1 MVQLKWRRRW
11 TWPKLVHLF
20 FSLFDSLLWWNTD
33 EFSFLW
39 LSIKLLSFTEKDEAV
54 GEQLISLLSE
64 EVEEE
69 GEDNQD
75 SDVKSFHV
83 TEYKRISTFNSLS
96 GVKAC

>member
-1 MVQLKWRRRW
+1 M
-11 TWPKLVHLF
+11 
-20 FSLFDSLLWWNTD
+20 WWNTE

-64 EVEEE
+64 EEEE

-75 SDVKSFHV
+75 SYVKSFHV
-83 TEYKRISTFNSLS
+83 TEYKRISSFNSLS